1 MNGLLSIIGMK
12 TELEYQMNDFPFG
25 LPRIRFNV
33 PKGNIPSGR
42 QKCQPKAQHAFT
54 IKGVKIMAAYKVEVD
69 LSELFDDMTINEQ
82 KNFLVDKFCSLPI
95 DKMVEVVG
103 EMLENLNGDQ
113 TAKVI
118 EDAFDNLHEQAQE
131 HVINYVKG

>member
-1 MNGLLSIIGMK
+1 
-12 TELEYQMNDFPFG
+12 
-25 LPRIRFNV
+25 
-33 PKGNIPSGR
+33 
-42 QKCQPKAQHAFT
+42 
-54 IKGVKIMAAYKVEVD
+54 MAEYKVEVD
-69 LSELFDDMTINEQ
+69 LSDLFDDMTINEQ

-113 TAKVI
+113 TVRVI
-118 EDAFDNLHEQAQE
+118 EDAFDNLHEQGQE

>member
-1 MNGLLSIIGMK
+1 
-12 TELEYQMNDFPFG
+12 
-25 LPRIRFNV
+25 
-33 PKGNIPSGR
+33 
-42 QKCQPKAQHAFT
+42 
-54 IKGVKIMAAYKVEVD
+54 MADYKVNVD
-69 LSELFDDMTINEQ
+69 LSDLFDDMTISEQ

-118 EDAFDNLHEQAQE
+118 EDAFDNLHEQGQE

>member
-1 MNGLLSIIGMK
+1 MSV
-12 TELEYQMNDFPFG
+12 Y
-25 LPRIRFNV
+25 
-33 PKGNIPSGR
+33 
-42 QKCQPKAQHAFT
+42 KAN
-54 IKGVKIMAAYKVEVD
+54 VD
-69 LSELFDDMTINEQ
+69 LSDLFHDMSENHQ
-82 KNFLVDKFCSLPI
+82 KSFLVEEFCSLPI
-95 DKMVEVVG
+95 NQQVEVVG

>member
-1 MNGLLSIIGMK
+1 MAD
-12 TELEYQMNDFPFG
+12 Y
-25 LPRIRFNV
+25 NV
-33 PKGNIPSGR
+33 N
-42 QKCQPKAQHAFT
+42 
-54 IKGVKIMAAYKVEVD
+54 VD
-69 LSELFDDMTINEQ
+69 LSDLFNEMSISKQ
-82 KNFLVDKFCSLPI
+82 TGFLVEKFCSLPI

-113 TAKVI
+113 VAKVI